1 MFTFS
6 ALMNNSSGYKE
17 KNLPEKW
24 ATLEKL
30 YDQNIK
36 PKGEAKIPKI
46 IHQIWLGDAIPNAL
60 YDMMDTIKKVNPGY
74 DYKLW
79 TDVEAEEFMFENK
92 QLFNKLRNLGQKS
105 DVLRYA
111 ILLKYGGIYLDTD
124 FIGIKSFDELLHLD
138 FFTGVS
144 YDKEPTLFNGLIGCV
159 PNHELMADLNNIEE
173 ARDGDG
179 MEIIKTTGPW
189 YMTKKLFRKI
199 DKLNNIV
206 VLPVAYFYPYP
217 NFDRD
222 RTKGTDY
229 NEYTTI
235 KTICV
240 HLWNSSWN

>member
-1 MFTFS
+1 MLTFS
-6 ALMNNSSGYKE
+6 ALMDSSSGYKE

-24 ATLEKL
+24 AILEKL
-30 YDQNIK
+30 YEQNIK
-36 PKGEAKIPKI
+36 RKGEDKIPKI
-46 IHQIWLGDAIPNAL
+46 IHQIWLGDAIPNDL
-60 YDMMDTIKKVNPGY
+60 YDMMDTIKNANAGY
-74 DYKLW
+74 VYKLW
-79 TDVEAEEFMFENK
+79 TDTEAEEFEFTNK
-92 QLFNKLRNLGQKS
+92 QLFKMLRNLGQKS

-124 FIGIKSFDELLHLD
+124 FIGVKSFDELLHLD
-138 FFTGVS
+138 FFTGVA

-206 VLPVAYFYPYP
+206 VLPIAYFYPYP

-229 NEYTTI
+229 NAYTTI
-235 KTICV
+235 KTICI
-240 HLWNSSWN
+240 HLWNSRWN